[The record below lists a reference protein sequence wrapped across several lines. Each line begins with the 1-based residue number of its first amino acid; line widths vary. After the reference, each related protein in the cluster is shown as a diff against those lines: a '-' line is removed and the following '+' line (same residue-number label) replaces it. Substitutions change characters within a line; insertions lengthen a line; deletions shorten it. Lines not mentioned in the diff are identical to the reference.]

1 MASEKNLLFNNQLI
15 TKEDLEEFKNKLI
28 ADIKEII
35 NHNPQP
41 QKWIRSADVRKMLNI
56 SPGTLQTFRV
66 NGILPFTKIGNIT
79 YYKSEEI
86 QKLFE

>member
-1 MASEKNLLFNNQLI
+1 MASEKNTLFNNQLI

-66 NGILPFTKIGNIT
+66 NGTLPFTKIGNIT